1 MAALTTTARPE
12 AAAPVKAARRSRPR
26 YWRGAVLAVAGLYFI
41 TPLLSSFVFTVHVP
55 NQGLTFEAYSGI
67 LSADGFT
74 ESLFLSLSLAAATI
88 ALALLLVVPALVAVR
103 LGPPRL
109 RAVVEVVC
117 MLPLVV
123 PPIALVTG
131 IATVLRWGPDHFSR
145 TPLYQTFLAVQNE
158 SFPVVLVLAYT
169 VLALPFVH
177 RSLDAGLRAVDVP
190 TLVEAARNCGASRLQ
205 VIVSVILPNLRSS
218 LAGASFLTLA
228 LVLGEYTVA
237 SLLGF
242 RPFAV
247 WIVTVSGAEA
257 RMSVAVSLLSLLITW
272 ALLLILSR
280 AGTGSSASATAI
292 PAGPATAVPAAGP
305 TAAVPAAGTGATASA
320 PVAGAAAAGAG
331 TGTAG
336 TGPAAPGA
344 PATTPAAAPTPV
356 PGKE

>member
-1 MAALTTTARPE
+1 M
-12 AAAPVKAARRSRPR
+12 
-26 YWRGAVLAVAGLYFI
+26 
-41 TPLLSSFVFTVHVP
+41 
-55 NQGLTFEAYSGI
+55 
-67 LSADGFT
+67 
-74 ESLFLSLSLAAATI
+74 
-88 ALALLLVVPALVAVR
+88 
-103 LGPPRL
+103 
-109 RAVVEVVC
+109 
-117 MLPLVV
+117 
-123 PPIALVTG
+123 
-131 IATVLRWGPDHFSR
+131 
-145 TPLYQTFLAVQNE
+145 
-158 SFPVVLVLAYT
+158 
-169 VLALPFVH
+169 
-177 RSLDAGLRAVDVP
+177 P

-280 AGTGSSASATAI
+280 AGTGSSAATAI

-305 TAAVPAAGTGATASA
+305 TAAVPAAETGATASGA
-320 PVAGAAAAGAG
+320 AAGAAAAAEAGAG

-336 TGPAAPGA
+336 TGPATPGA

>member
-1 MAALTTTARPE
+1 MAALTTVP
-12 AAAPVKAARRSRPR
+12 AAPAPAPAPAKAARRSRPR
-26 YWRGAVLAVAGLYFI
+26 YWRGAVLAIAGLYFV
-41 TPLLSSFVFTVHVP
+41 TPLVSSFVFTVHVP
-55 NQGLTFEAYSGI
+55 NQGLTFEAYTGI

-109 RAVVEVVC
+109 RAVVEIVC

-190 TLVEAARNCGASRLQ
+190 TLVEAARNCGAGRLQ

-272 ALLLILSR
+272 ALLLVLSR
-280 AGTGSSASATAI
+280 AGTGSSASAIPAGPATAI
-292 PAGPATAVPAAGP
+292 PAGPATVTPAADA
-305 TAAVPAAGTGATASA
+305 TSGT
-320 PVAGAAAAGAG
+320 
-331 TGTAG
+331 G
-336 TGPAAPGA
+336 TGPAS
-344 PATTPAAAPTPV
+344 AAPTSV

>member
-292 PAGPATAVPAAGP
+292 PAGPATASAPAVPAAG
-305 TAAVPAAGTGATASA
+305 AAVPAAGTGATASA
-320 PVAGAAAAGAG
+320 PVAGAG

-336 TGPAAPGA
+336 TGPATPGA

>member
-1 MAALTTTARPE
+1 MAALTPVSRPPVSGPPVSTAPV
-12 AAAPVKAARRSRPR
+12 AAPVKPARRRPR
-26 YWRGAVLAVAGLYFI
+26 YWRGAVLTVAGLYFL
-41 TPLLSSFVFTVHVP
+41 TPLVSSFVFTVHVP
-55 NQGLTFEAYSGI
+55 NQGVTFAAYSGI

-74 ESLFLSLSLAAATI
+74 ESLFLSLSLACATI

-109 RAVVEVVC
+109 RAVVEIVC

-190 TLVEAARNCGASRLQ
+190 TLVEAARNCGAGRLY
-205 VIVSVILPNLRSS
+205 VILRVILPNLRSS

-247 WIVTVSGAEA
+247 WIVSVSGAEA

-272 ALLLILSR
+272 ALLLVLSR
-280 AGTGSSASATAI
+280 AGTGSSA
-292 PAGPATAVPAAGP
+292 AVPAAGP
-305 TAAVPAAGTGATASA
+305 STAPA
-320 PVAGAAAAGAG
+320 
-331 TGTAG
+331 
-336 TGPAAPGA
+336 
-344 PATTPAAAPTPV
+344 ATTPAASAPAASAGGPSTAPTAV

>member
-1 MAALTTTARPE
+1 MAALTPLSTPPASPD
-12 AAAPVKAARRSRPR
+12 AVPAPAGAARRRPR
-26 YWRGAVLAVAGLYFI
+26 YWRGAVLTVAGLYFL
-41 TPLLSSFVFTVHVP
+41 TPLVSSFVFTVHVP
-55 NQGLTFEAYSGI
+55 GQGLTFAAYSGI
-67 LSADGFT
+67 LSAEGFT

-88 ALALLLVVPALVAVR
+88 ALALLLVVPALIAVR

-109 RAVVEVVC
+109 RAVVEIVC

-190 TLVEAARNCGASRLQ
+190 TLVEAARNCGAGRLY
-205 VIVSVILPNLRSS
+205 VILRVILPNLRSS

-247 WIVTVSGAEA
+247 WIVSVSGAEA

-272 ALLLILSR
+272 ALLLVLSR
-280 AGTGSSASATAI
+280 AGTGPS
-292 PAGPATAVPAAGP
+292 
-305 TAAVPAAGTGATASA
+305 AAVPGAGPSAAGSAGSTASA
-320 PVAGAAAAGAG
+320 GS
-331 TGTAG
+331 
-336 TGPAAPGA
+336 AAPPSA
-344 PATTPAAAPTPV
+344 PDPAAAPIPV

>member
-1 MAALTTTARPE
+1 MAALTTAAPATGAPVPVKTARRP
-12 AAAPVKAARRSRPR
+12 RPR
-26 YWRGAVLAVAGLYFI
+26 YWRGAVLAVAGLYFV

-67 LSADGFT
+67 LSAYGFT

-272 ALLLILSR
+272 ALLLVLSR
-280 AGTGSSASATAI
+280 AGTGSSAATAI
-292 PAGPATAVPAAGP
+292 PAGPAAASAP
-305 TAAVPAAGTGATASA
+305 AVPAAGTGATVSA
-320 PVAGAAAAGAG
+320 PGAGAAATPAA
-331 TGTAG
+331 
-336 TGPAAPGA
+336 AAPGA

>member
-1 MAALTTTARPE
+1 MAALTTAAPATGASVPVKTAR
-12 AAAPVKAARRSRPR
+12 RRRPR
-26 YWRGAVLAVAGLYFI
+26 YWRGAVLAVAGLYFV

-272 ALLLILSR
+272 ALLLVLSR
-280 AGTGSSASATAI
+280 AGTGSSAATAI
-292 PAGPATAVPAAGP
+292 PAGPAAASAP
-305 TAAVPAAGTGATASA
+305 AVPAAGTGATVSA
-320 PVAGAAAAGAG
+320 PGAGATATPAA
-331 TGTAG
+331 
-336 TGPAAPGA
+336 AAPGA
-344 PATTPAAAPTPV
+344 PAAAPTPV